1 MTLDMEWVDASSPA
15 NAIHTHVRCNVLGVG
30 VSAINMPI
38 AVAQIDNWIRQR
50 KDFHYICVTG
60 VHGVMESQ
68 HNQTLRGIHN
78 AADMVTPDGMPLVW
92 ISKLKGFGKVDRVY
106 GPDLMLALCERNYR
120 HFFYGGAEGTAELLA
135 ARMKHRF
142 PHLLVC
148 GCHAP
153 PFRELTFNEDQHIV
167 EQINTTKPDIVWVG
181 LSTPKQEFWMA
192 DHVARVDA
200 PVMIGV
206 GAAFDFLAGLK
217 PQAPRWVQRS
227 GFEWL
232 FRLLTEPRRLWRRYL
247 KNNPAFVALS
257 LAQLSGLRLKRWE
270 ID

>member
-1 MTLDMEWVDASSPA
+1 MEWVDISPA
-15 NAIHTHVRCNVLGVG
+15 PTANTMRIRCNVLGVG
-30 VSAINMPI
+30 VSPINMSM
-38 AVAQIDNWIRQR
+38 AVAQIDDWIRR
-50 KDFHYICVTG
+50 GDVSRYVCVTG
-60 VHGVMESQ
+60 AHGVMESQ
-68 HNQTLRGIHN
+68 HNEALRKIHN

-92 ISKLKGFGKVDRVY
+92 LSKFKGFQHVDRVY

-142 PHLLVC
+142 PHLLVS
-148 GCHAP
+148 GCLAP
-153 PFRELTFNEDQHIV
+153 PFRELTFNEDRHIV

-206 GAAFDFLAGLK
+206 GAAFDFHAGLK

-232 FRLLTEPRRLWRRYL
+232 FRLFTEPRRLWRRYL